1 MKTTKK
7 NINRRNGR
15 NGRNKNRN
23 KNRNT
28 NRNTKRRNRRKTN
41 RFSNGKKFKTNNLN
55 SFLLNDHKMKKFI
68 EEDLEK
74 IKLSTDEA
82 NHIVEKIIQDSRDFI
97 DKHLKRIDEK
107 TKKQLLNMLNELKK
121 IKLKSSEI
129 KGGGP
134 DENLRR
140 NIVRR
145 YHNGAIMAINEVQAE
160 LERLQERKRKYL
172 FYDYVF
178 FFTLC
183 TSGVLLLGIYH
194 NFRQII
200 DSITIDDENVI
211 TISEQARAQAE
222 EEICGTGEDGSDC
235 NCSQNI
241 LVNLLMIKYYV
252 IQFAMVYFT
261 PEGITKI
268 ISDQFN
274 RRLIRSSQA
283 AADSFN
289 NYGSQVCD
297 IGSQGTVM
305 GAAQSIF
312 NYVMGS
318 TATVDC
324 MRESSS
330 LAIQDLKGQMERNM
344 SAVTAG
350 ISVRTSNIYTNVR
363 MLLGTTTIAVNY
375 LRLRMRDRARERLL
389 LQHINQ
395 ERLRIEDYRN

>member
-1 MKTTKK
+1 MTKTKK
-7 NINRRNGR
+7 NINRINTNRKGKNRKRRNTNTKR
-15 NGRNKNRN
+15 KNRN
-23 KNRNT
+23 GKN
-28 NRNTKRRNRRKTN
+28 KN
-41 RFSNGKKFKTNNLN
+41 RFSNAKNFKTNNLN
-55 SFLLNDHKMKKFI
+55 NFLLNDHKMKKFI
-68 EEDLEK
+68 EEDFKK
-74 IKLSTDEA
+74 IELSTDKA
-82 NHIVEKIIQDSRDFI
+82 NDIVEKIIQDSRDFI
-97 DKHLKRIDEK
+97 DKRLNNIDKK
-107 TKKQLLNMLNELKK
+107 TKKQLLKMLDELKK
-121 IKLKSSEI
+121 IKLESSEI

-134 DENLRR
+134 DENSRR
-140 NIVRR
+140 GIVRR
-145 YHNGAIMAINEVQAE
+145 SRNIDIMTINEAQAQ
-160 LERLQERKRKYL
+160 LYDLQERRRKYL

-183 TSGVLLLGIYH
+183 VSGVLLLGIYH
-194 NFRQII
+194 NFKQII
-200 DSITIDDENVI
+200 DSITIDNENGI

-222 EEICGTGEDGSDC
+222 EEICGTGEDGSNC

-268 ISDQFN
+268 IKDQFN
-274 RRLIRSSQA
+274 LRLIRSSQA
-283 AADSFN
+283 AFESFN
-289 NYGSQVCD
+289 ANAAQVCD
-297 IGSQGTVM
+297 IGTGGDVM

-324 MRESSS
+324 MKRSSD
-330 LAIQDLKGQMERNM
+330 LAIQELQSQMQHNM

-363 MLLGTTTIAVNY
+363 MLVGTTTIAVNY

-389 LQHINQ
+389 LQHIRNQ
-395 ERLRIEDYRN
+395 EILRIEGSRN